1 MIAALQELQGRSASC
16 FEVNVI
22 DIDQYPALETKWGD
36 KVPVLLDDDVE
47 ICHYF
52 LDPDRLTM
60 HLSHLPIRPTVNWF
74 SSPNLGDWHRI
85 VCHA

>member
-1 MIAALQELQGRSASC
+1 MIAALQELQGRFAGSFA
-16 FEVNVI
+16 VDVI

-60 HLSHLPIRPTVNWF
+60 HLSHPPIGP
-74 SSPNLGDWHRI
+74 
-85 VCHA
+85 